1 MTRGA
6 ARAFLARLRRS
17 RSSGDAPAPSPA
29 PVHRLSPPVPVPADP
44 AEHARQFAAEWAD
57 RFEVYAR
64 RRMREV
70 GVPEHLIGAVDVEN
84 RIERRAFFPHQSG
97 GGRNIYRRGINL
109 DSGILNPALL
119 DVFPDPEVRSMW
131 AHARLRDRAE
141 AVIAHEFEEATGVRP
156 VDHPEAVRKAP
167 DTRLG
172 ISEEARQILAAIAAS
187 HLS

>member
-1 MTRGA
+1 MAGTEGRRRWRWIAEMTRGA

-70 GVPEHLIGAVDVEN
+70 GVPEHLIGAFRCELSRVL
-84 RIERRAFFPHQSG
+84 G
-97 GGRNIYRRGINL
+97 
-109 DSGILNPALL
+109 
-119 DVFPDPEVRSMW
+119 
-131 AHARLRDRAE
+131 
-141 AVIAHEFEEATGVRP
+141 GVRR
-156 VDHPEAVRKAP
+156 DGDR
-167 DTRLG
+167 
-172 ISEEARQILAAIAAS
+172 
-187 HLS
+187 